1 MKKLRIGGVPEH
13 FNLPWQLALRDENFL
28 HKNIDLQWID
38 YPKGTGDMAR
48 ALREKEID
56 IAVILTEGI
65 VRDIINGND
74 CKIVQVYVKSP
85 LLWGIHVAANSEY
98 QSIEDLKGTH
108 AAISRYGSGSHLM
121 AYVNAE
127 NLEWDLKD
135 DLRFKVIDDLDGALE
150 SLPKGEGDYFMW
162 EKFMTKPYVDNGV
175 FRLVGE
181 SPTPWPSFVIAVR
194 NDVLNEHEE
203 NILSILEIINSVTA
217 NFKEIFGIENI
228 IADHFQQQPSDVKK
242 WLSLTE
248 WTDNQLTSEELE
260 DIQEKLLQLDLID
273 KSVAAEKILHF
284 FK

>member
-1 MKKLRIGGVPEH
+1 MKKFNIGGVPEH
-13 FNLPWQLALRDENFL
+13 FNLPWQLALGDKKFQD
-28 HKNIDLQWID
+28 KNIDLKWID
-38 YPKGTGDMAR
+38 YPKGTGDMTR

-56 IAVILTEGI
+56 LAVILTEGI

-98 QSIEDLKGTH
+98 HSIEDLKGTH

-127 NLEWDLKD
+127 NLEWDLED
-135 DLRFKVIDDLDGALE
+135 DLRFKIIDDLDGALE
-150 SLPKGEGDYFMW
+150 SLPKGKGDYFMW
-162 EKFMTKPYVDNGV
+162 EKFMTKPYVDNGI

-194 NDVLNEHEE
+194 KDILQKHEDT
-203 NILSILEIINSVTA
+203 ILSILATINSVTSS
-217 NFKEIFGIENI
+217 FKEILGIENI
-228 IADHFQQQPSDVKK
+228 IAEHFQQQPSDVKK

-248 WTDNQLTSEELE
+248 WTDKQLTSDELN
-260 DIQEKLLQLDLID
+260 DIQEKLLQLNLIN
-273 KSVAAEKILHF
+273 KSVAAEKVLYY